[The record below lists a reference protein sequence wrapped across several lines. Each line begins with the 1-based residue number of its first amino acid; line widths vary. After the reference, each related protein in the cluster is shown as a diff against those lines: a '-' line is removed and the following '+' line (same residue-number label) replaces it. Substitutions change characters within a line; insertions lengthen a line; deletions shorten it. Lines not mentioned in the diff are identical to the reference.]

1 MEYFHETEC
10 TYVPTKLNPADIS
23 TRKAKLDKIIKKL
36 WWNGPEFLL
45 DVVEKWL
52 SQEFRLNTFGQSI
65 E

>member
-45 DVVEKWL
+45 DVVEKCL